1 MLQICEKGQLCLAD
15 HVSLAQAKRR
25 GYVVFARESPRAMTT
40 RLTLRLDFEDGR
52 RLGHGKI
59 ALLEA

>member
-1 MLQICEKGQLCLAD
+1 
-15 HVSLAQAKRR
+15 
-25 GYVVFARESPRAMTT
+25 MTT

-59 ALLEA
+59 ALLEAIRRTGSIAAAGREFGMAYRAPGF